1 MEFRYFILLWRSNLF
16 QICYSFEMDEE
27 QALHTRDGAKPKR
40 KTASSPSYS
49 CCGNDLAIKST
60 AVRLSIVNKFNFEY
74 VTFAKEAFENL
85 VDFRIKAIKEEA
97 FDEIIV
103 PLTASG

>member
-1 MEFRYFILLWRSNLF
+1 
-16 QICYSFEMDEE
+16 MDEE
-27 QALHTRDGAKPKR
+27 QALHTSWDGAKPKR

-60 AVRLSIVNKFNFEY
+60 AVRLSIVNKNFDY

-103 PLTASG
+103 PLKGQRQANSCEFLITFRNLFLSF

>member
-1 MEFRYFILLWRSNLF
+1 
-16 QICYSFEMDEE
+16 MDEE

-60 AVRLSIVNKFNFEY
+60 AVRLTIVNKFNFDY

-85 VDFRIKAIKEEA
+85 VEFRIKAIKEEA
-97 FDEIIV
+97 FDEIVV
-103 PLTASG
+103 PLKGQRQANSCEFLIIFRNLFLSF